1 MIAEKEDKI
10 SKKIKYNIILENI
23 LDESNVNLNYV
34 ERSTQLLIS
43 NLDDRYVDY
52 KISFNYVD
60 VDVDVRNKIYTSI
73 SAIGIGEFSGVEN
86 SAIAC
91 IGQASINNLRNTFY
105 FDKNLKDYIVN
116 GVDFEIIEIVEK
128 VKKIASVA

>member
-1 MIAEKEDKI
+1 MIDEKEEKI

-23 LDESNVNLNYV
+23 LDEGDVNLNYV

-60 VDVDVRNKIYTSI
+60 VDVNVRNKIYTSI
-73 SAIGIGEFSGVEN
+73 SAIGIGEYVGVEN
-86 SAIAC
+86 LVVAR

-116 GVDFEIIEIVEK
+116 GIDF
-128 VKKIASVA
+128 